1 MFDNDYDFQKELL
14 GRNIYTSWQFITYTR
29 KNIAIVEYCFEIIRN
44 IIEKMTVK
52 TVRWEQDLFS
62 DFMEEVVGSGKRMKR
77 VSVTTDNQPI
87 YELRVAG
94 EKIDPWFLFD
104 KLLRDFYQYSMNSL
118 DSISQIANAGL
129 LGNRGKKVDV
139 VDFQKMASTFAQQT
153 YKTDFPQ
160 VAAWFEHVNYSDEFK
175 YIEAINN
182 RTKHTADIANKL
194 AMGILGSGNKTEIGP
209 FFRKESQHDEKELT
223 DQLQA
228 TIDFI
233 HTEWDSFLN
242 VFCSEIALEKYI
254 DNRCHE
260 IGGVYQQRLKDEPNQ
275 DLSYAFIQSEGDFNS
290 MPSELYVLFAYD
302 RDGEIAAHVCPFDN
316 IFVRKGEREILGR
329 YIASEAI
336 GDDCLLQYRKYVKDE
351 GTSGAACM
359 FYATQEKSIFY
370 HSNPFFSVT
379 TVSNDNEFLHRSSL
393 PF

>member
-29 KNIAIVEYCFEIIRN
+29 KNIAIVEYCLETIWN

-62 DFMEEVVGSGKRMKR
+62 DFMEEVVVDGKKMKK

-129 LGNRGKKVDV
+129 LGNRGKKVDA

-153 YKTDFPQ
+153 YKADFPQ
-160 VAAWFEHVNYSDEFK
+160 VAAWFEHVNTSDEFK

-209 FFRKESQHDEKELT
+209 FFRKESQHDKRELT

-233 HTEWDSFLN
+233 RSEWDSFLN
-242 VFCSEIALEKYI
+242 VFCSEITLEKYI

-260 IGGVYQQRLKDEPNQ
+260 IGGVYQQRLKDEPDQ
-275 DLSYAFIQSEGDFNS
+275 DLSYAFIQSESDFNS

-316 IFVRKGEREILGR
+316 IFVRKGEHEILGR
-329 YIASEAI
+329 YTASEAV

-351 GTSGAACM
+351 STSGIACM

-379 TVSNDNEFLHRSSL
+379 TVSNDDELLKRSSL

>member
-1 MFDNDYDFQKELL
+1 MKMATDYDIQKELL
-14 GRNIYTSWQFITYTR
+14 NRKVYSAWQFIVYTK
-29 KNIAIVEYCFEIIRN
+29 KNIEIVGYCYSTIKN

-52 TVRWEQDLFS
+52 TVRWEQNLFS
-62 DFMEEVVGSGKRMKR
+62 DFVEDVVDGKRVKT
-77 VSVTTDNQPI
+77 VSVTTDNQPV

-118 DSISQIANAGL
+118 DSIAQIANAGL
-129 LGNRGKKVDV
+129 LGNKGKKVDS

-153 YKTDFPQ
+153 YKADFPQ
-160 VAAWFEHVNYSDEFK
+160 VAAWFDGVNTSDEFK

-209 FFRKESQHDEKELT
+209 FFRKDSQHDKRELT

-233 HTEWDSFLN
+233 HSKWDSFLN
-242 VFCSEIALEKYI
+242 AFCSEVTLEKYV
-254 DNRCHE
+254 DNRRHE
-260 IGGVYQQRLKDEPNQ
+260 IDGVYQQRLKDEPDQ
-275 DLSYAFIQSEGDFNS
+275 DLSYAFIQTESDFSS
-290 MPSELYVLFAYD
+290 MPSELYILFAYD

-316 IFVRKGEREILGR
+316 VFVRKGEHEILGR
-329 YIASEAI
+329 YTASDVV
-336 GDDCLLQYRKYVKDE
+336 GDDCLLQYRRYVKDE
-351 GTSGAACM
+351 NTPGVVCM
-359 FYATQEKSIFY
+359 FNATQEKTIFY
-370 HSNPFFSVT
+370 HSNPFFTVT
-379 TVSNDNEFLHRSSL
+379 SVSNDDEFLKRSSL

>member
-29 KNIAIVEYCFEIIRN
+29 KNIAIIEYCFEIIRN
-44 IIEKMTVK
+44 IIKKMTVK

-62 DFMEEVVGSGKRMKR
+62 DFMEEVVVGGKRMKK

-129 LGNRGKKVDV
+129 LGNRDKKVDA

-153 YKTDFPQ
+153 YKNDFPQ
-160 VAAWFEHVNYSDEFK
+160 VATWFEHVNCSDEFK

-209 FFRKESQHDEKELT
+209 FFRKESQHDKKELT

-242 VFCSEIALEKYI
+242 VFCSEITLEKYVA
-254 DNRCHE
+254 NRCHE
-260 IGGVYQQRLKDEPNQ
+260 IGGVYQQQLKDEPNQ
-275 DLSYAFIQSEGDFNS
+275 DLSYAFIQSESNFNN
-290 MPSELYVLFAYD
+290 MPSELYILFAYD

-316 IFVRKGEREILGR
+316 IFVRKGEHEILGR

-351 GTSGAACM
+351 STSGAACM
-359 FYATQEKSIFY
+359 FYVTQEKSIFY

>member
-1 MFDNDYDFQKELL
+1 MFYNDYDFQKELL
-14 GRNIYTSWQFITYTR
+14 RHKIYTTWQFITYTR
-29 KNIAIVEYCFEIIRN
+29 KNIAIVEYCFETIRN

-52 TVRWEQDLFS
+52 TVRWEQNLFS
-62 DFMEEVVGSGKRMKR
+62 DFMEEVVVNGKKMKKF
-77 VSVTTDNQPI
+77 SATTDNQPV

-94 EKIDPWFLFD
+94 EKVDPWFLFD
-104 KLLRDFYQYSMNSL
+104 KLLRDFFQYSMNSL

-129 LGNRGKKVDV
+129 LGNRGKKVDA
-139 VDFQKMASTFAQQT
+139 VDFQKMASTFAQQM
-153 YKTDFPQ
+153 YKADFPQ
-160 VAAWFEHVNYSDEFK
+160 VAAWFEHVNTSDEFK

-209 FFRKESQHDEKELT
+209 FFRKESQHDKKELT

-233 HTEWDSFLN
+233 RCEWDSFLN
-242 VFCSEIALEKYI
+242 SFCSEITIEKYV

-260 IGGVYQQRLKDEPNQ
+260 ISGVYQQRLKDEPDQ

-316 IFVRKGEREILGR
+316 IFVRKGEHEILGR
-329 YIASEAI
+329 YIASETV
-336 GDDCLLQYRKYVKDE
+336 GDDCLLKYRKYVKDE
-351 GTSGAACM
+351 STSGIACM

-379 TVSNDNEFLHRSSL
+379 TVSNDDEFLNSSSL

>member
-1 MFDNDYDFQKELL
+1 MFYNDYDFQKELL
-14 GRNIYTSWQFITYTR
+14 RHKIYTTWQFITYTR
-29 KNIAIVEYCFEIIRN
+29 KNIAIVEYCFETIRN

-52 TVRWEQDLFS
+52 TVRWEQNLFS
-62 DFMEEVVGSGKRMKR
+62 DFMEEVVVNGKKMKKF
-77 VSVTTDNQPI
+77 SATTDNQPV

-94 EKIDPWFLFD
+94 EKVDPWFLFD

-129 LGNRGKKVDV
+129 LGNRGKKVDA
-139 VDFQKMASTFAQQT
+139 VDFQKMASTFAQQM
-153 YKTDFPQ
+153 YKADFPQ
-160 VAAWFEHVNYSDEFK
+160 VAAWFEHVNTSDEFK

-209 FFRKESQHDEKELT
+209 FFRKESQHDKKELT

-233 HTEWDSFLN
+233 RCEWDSFLN
-242 VFCSEIALEKYI
+242 SFCLEITIEKYV

-260 IGGVYQQRLKDEPNQ
+260 ISGVYQQRLKDEPDQ

-316 IFVRKGEREILGR
+316 IFVRKGEHEILGR
-329 YIASEAI
+329 YIASETV
-336 GDDCLLQYRKYVKDE
+336 GDDCLLKYRKYVKDE
-351 GTSGAACM
+351 STSGIACM

-379 TVSNDNEFLHRSSL
+379 TVSNDDEFLNSSSL